1 MPLFKLNRLRSIVYM
16 RQHLGVSRD
25 PKKKLESAF
34 EPVYVKVST
43 AAFMFGLSRTR
54 LFKLLAEGKIKTRY
68 VVQPGNNRGIRLVE
82 LASLRAYIESFP
94 AEAPAA

>member
-1 MPLFKLNRLRSIVYM
+1 MRRIFRINAPVQVESSALYSLYETTLRGFTRSQEKTRISVRARLCQGLYGC
-16 RQHLGVSRD
+16 L
-25 PKKKLESAF
+25 
-34 EPVYVKVST
+34 YV
-43 AAFMFGLSRTR
+43 
-54 LFKLLAEGKIKTRY
+54 LAEGKIKTRY